1 MRRGQQCPRR
11 FFLLTE
17 PAVPTPKRDNSV
29 HVRLSCEAD
38 ALLELIGE
46 AQRKDKAAL
55 AADLLERALLGEAH
69 SLKVAAMRFARL
81 GTSGIDG
88 EGRG

>member
-1 MRRGQQCPRR
+1 MRRGQRCPRR
-11 FFLLTE
+11 IFRLNRMS
-17 PAVPTPKRDNSV
+17 PPKRENSV